1 MSGSRVRYSINLD
14 EDFELY
20 GIDPN
25 ENLDDWSFLDQKPE
39 PIPEKTEEEKRLFEQ
54 LLMPT
59 ITEDDVNR
67 DIHARLKNLIN
78 ETDQLIENNEN
89 DPLIRDKKAEIEKQE
104 NERLNTPEIQQ
115 QRANT
120 PEMQQANRVKSII
133 SSLLKSTEKA
143 EDIAE
148 FIEKVTQSDKIDPNT
163 IEVPDSALSVPAARL
178 LPQIKRHEKELEKEK
193 NISENEEEEDKEEQ
207 NNKENNENNVN
218 NNENKENN
226 ERNNEDNQPKKKISF
241 LSRYKRKAP
250 EQKKLLKTLDETELL
265 SRKFEEERKR
275 REEEAQ
281 KENERKEQEIAEKS
295 RKFLETLQKEQERRA
310 KMPAQIAEF
319 TKQLDAKMNEIAP
332 QQKPTLVIELLSERQ
347 KPVKTKN
354 HESKTFI
361 NNINNVL
368 KEKLHSAL
376 LQKQQ
381 KHKAKALVKIVLF
394 MKFARE
400 KELFTRARLF
410 LIRNGVQIWYDKYK
424 ELIKKKERDIQKRNQ
439 AFLDRAKKTMSA
451 IRLQRVI
458 RNYLEKQ
465 RRIEEER
472 KRQEELERKRQEE
485 LELERK
491 RQERERLKVRI
502 PDIQLPDNDDS
513 WLASY
518 KKEIAEDSDF
528 EDFLNSLDTK
538 KPEQKKLSEYIPS
551 SDVDLQSG
559 TTPIQDPNANSIM
572 KKYITKPQQEIE
584 EDEIARVRAEIE
596 AKVRKA
602 RANAQ
607 KEAAAQQKKT
617 HDSKKDGKTHD
628 SPTKGTISLSP
639 RHSTNKK
646 PGEAESPRSP
656 RQGQNKVEESYALS
670 KETQDLMRMAQN
682 IHKKGPNYQNE
693 APLERYNRLYGSGSF
708 GKQPPKQGDKI
719 PQRPAIIPLRQN
731 NTRTRRLQKL
741 QKAWFEG
748 DKQEQLERRRAN
760 EDDQD

>member
-67 DIHARLKNLIN
+67 DIHARLKNLIS

-89 DPLIRDKKAEIEKQE
+89 DPLIREKKAEIEKQE
-104 NERLNTPEIQQ
+104 NERLNTPEIQKE
-115 QRANT
+115 RANT

-163 IEVPDSALSVPAARL
+163 IEVPDSALSVPVSRL
-178 LPQIKRHEKELEKEK
+178 LPQIKKHEQEKEK
-193 NISENEEEEDKEEQ
+193 EKKIIEEEEEDKEEM
-207 NNKENNENNVN
+207 NNKENVVENNKNNENNESNV
-218 NNENKENN
+218 K
-226 ERNNEDNQPKKKISF
+226 NNEDVPPKAKVSF
-241 LSRYKRKAP
+241 LSRYKKKAP
-250 EQKKLLKTLDETELL
+250 EQWKLLKTLDETELL
-265 SRKFEEERKR
+265 QQKFAEERRK

-281 KENERKEQEIAEKS
+281 RENERKEQEIAEKS
-295 RKFLETLQKEQERRA
+295 RIFLETLQKEQERRA

-354 HESKTFI
+354 HDSKTFI

-376 LQKQQ
+376 LEKQR
-381 KHKAKALVKIVLF
+381 KRKAKALIKIALF
-394 MKFARE
+394 LKFARE
-400 KELFTRARLF
+400 KELFRRARLF
-410 LIRNGVQIWYDKYK
+410 LIRNGVQIWYDKYQ
-424 ELIKKKERDIQKRNQ
+424 EIIKKKERDIAKRNQ
-439 AFLDRAKKTMSA
+439 AFIDRAKRTMSA

-458 RNYLEKQ
+458 RKYLEKQ
-465 RRIEEER
+465 RKIEEER
-472 KRQEELERKRQEE
+472 KRQEEIERKRQEE
-485 LELERK
+485 LELERR

-518 KKEIAEDSDF
+518 KKEMAEDSDF

-538 KPEQKKLSEYIPS
+538 KPEDRKLGEAVPS
-551 SDVDLQSG
+551 GDVDLQSG
-559 TTPIQDPNANSIM
+559 STPIQDPNTNPNSVM
-572 KKYITKPQQEIE
+572 KKYVSKPQQEIE

-607 KEAAAQQKKT
+607 KEAAAQQQKKA
-617 HDSKKDGKTHD
+617 HDSKKETKLHD
-628 SPTKGTISLSP
+628 STKGTISMSP
-639 RHSTNKK
+639 RASTNKK
-646 PGEAESPRSP
+646 AGESGESPKSP
-656 RQGQNKVEESYALS
+656 RHGQNNEEESYVLS
-670 KETQDLMRMAQN
+670 RETQELMRMAQN
-682 IHKKGPNYQNE
+682 RHKKGPNYANE
-693 APLERYNRLYGSGSF
+693 APLERYNRLYGSGSY
-708 GKQPPKQGDKI
+708 GKQPPKAGDKL
-719 PQRPAIIPLRQN
+719 PQRPAIIPRQN

-748 DKQEQLERRRAN
+748 DKQEQLERRRAGE
-760 EDDQD
+760 ED